1 MQNSKRT
8 IWILTGVIVVLAL
21 LLVGVFAFLSNQP
34 PQVRGPEPLVS
45 IAPME
50 PDPAKWAV
58 NYPRQY
64 DSWLRTQ
71 EMARTAYGGS
81 DPYQKLDADPRL
93 KTLFAGNA
101 FSKDYKEDRGHY
113 WSLEDVTT
121 TGRNPTAGTCMSCK
135 SSDNPRLW
143 AELTPTRF
151 YSMPFSEL
159 KTMVNNPISCA
170 NCHEPGTMNLIVTN
184 PALREALTAQGKDPD
199 ALSRQELRT
208 LVCANCHVEYYFKGT
223 GKYLTFPWANGTR
236 IEDIEKYYDELLVD
250 GKPFS
255 DWTHAI
261 SGAPMIK
268 MQHPEFEMFT
278 ADSTHYKA
286 GVACADC
293 HMPYQSDGATKYS
306 SHFVASPL
314 KYAEQACGT
323 CHHDVQYVIDRV
335 GAIQTQVSTT
345 MSRTEEALVSAIQA
359 MTDTAQLPA
368 YDAALLDEARQLH
381 RKSQMRWDF
390 IAAENSMG
398 FHNPEEAL
406 RILADAIDY
415 ARQAEL
421 KARQAAGS
429 VPVAASELP

>member
-1 MQNSKRT
+1 MQSSKRT
-8 IWILTGVIVVLAL
+8 IWILTGVIVALAL
-21 LLVGVFAFLSNQP
+21 LLIGVFAFLSNQP
-34 PQVRGPEPLVS
+34 APVRGPQPLVS

-50 PDPAKWAV
+50 PDPTKWAV

-71 EMARTAYGGS
+71 EMARTTFGGS
-81 DPYQKLDADPRL
+81 VPFQKLEENPRL
-93 KTLFAGNA
+93 VTLFAGNA
-101 FSKDYKEDRGHY
+101 FSIDYKEDRGHY
-113 WSLEDVTT
+113 WALEDVVATE
-121 TGRNPTAGTCMSCK
+121 RNPTAGTCMSCK

-143 AELTPTRF
+143 AELTPARF
-151 YSMPFSEL
+151 YAMPFSEL
-159 KTMVNNPISCA
+159 KTMVNNTISCA
-170 NCHEPGTMNLIVTN
+170 NCHESGTLNLIVTN
-184 PALREALTAQGKDPD
+184 PALREALTAQGKNPD
-199 ALSRQELRT
+199 ALSRQEMRT
-208 LVCANCHVEYYFKGT
+208 VVCANCHVEYYFRGSD
-223 GKYLTFPWANGTR
+223 KYLILPWANGTR
-236 IEDIEKYYDELLVD
+236 IEDIEKYYDTLLVD

-268 MQHPEFEMFT
+268 MQHPEFELFT

-293 HMPYQSDGATKYS
+293 HMPYQSDGAAKYS

-323 CHHDVQYVIDRV
+323 CHHDVQYAIDRV
-335 GAIQTQVSTT
+335 GVIQIQVSTT
-345 MSRTEEALVSAIQA
+345 MSRTEEALISAIQA
-359 MTDTAQLPA
+359 ISDTAQLPTH
-368 YDAALLDEARQLH
+368 DTALLNDARQLH
-381 RKSQMRWDF
+381 RKSQLRWDF

-421 KARQAAGS
+421 KARQAAGA
-429 VPVAASELP
+429 VPIAANP